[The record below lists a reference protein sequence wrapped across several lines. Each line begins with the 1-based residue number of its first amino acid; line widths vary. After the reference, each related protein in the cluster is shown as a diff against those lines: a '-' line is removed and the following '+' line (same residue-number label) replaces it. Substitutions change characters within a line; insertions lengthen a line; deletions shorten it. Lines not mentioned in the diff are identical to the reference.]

1 MNMDLVKLIA
11 KRDGIS
17 ENEAYEICEQCRRDI
32 LHAIDKNCDIEE
44 VEDILMDWLGLEP
57 DYLMDLMN

>member
-1 MNMDLVKLIA
+1 MQSIIDILVR
-11 KRDGIS
+11 RDSIS

-32 LHAIDKNCDIEE
+32 LHAIDKNCGIEE
-44 VEDILMDWLGLEP
+44 VEDILMSWLSIEP

>member
-1 MNMDLVKLIA
+1 MNMDLVKLIT

-17 ENEAYEICEQCRRDI
+17 ENEAYEICEQCHRDI
-32 LHAIDKNCDIEE
+32 LHAIDKNCGIEE

>member
-11 KRDGIS
+11 KRDNIS

-44 VEDILMDWLGLEP
+44 VEDILMDWLSIEP
-57 DYLMDLMN
+57 DFLIDLMN

>member
-1 MNMDLVKLIA
+1 MNKELVKLIA

-44 VEDILMDWLGLEP
+44 VEDILMDWLGVEP
-57 DYLMDLMN
+57 DYLMGLMN

>member
-44 VEDILMDWLGLEP
+44 VEEILMDWLGVEP

>member
-1 MNMDLVKLIA
+1 MNKELVKLIA

-17 ENEAYEICEQCRRDI
+17 ENEAYEICEQCRCDI
-32 LHAIDKNCDIEE
+32 LHAIDKNCGIEE

>member
-11 KRDGIS
+11 RRDGIS
-17 ENEAYEICEQCRRDI
+17 ENEAYEICEQCRHDI
-32 LHAIDKNCDIEE
+32 LHAIDKNCEIEE

>member
-1 MNMDLVKLIA
+1 MNKELVKLIA

-17 ENEAYEICEQCRRDI
+17 ENEAYEICEQCRHDI
-32 LHAIDKNCDIEE
+32 LHAIDRNCGIEE

>member
-32 LHAIDKNCDIEE
+32 LHAIDKNCGIEE
-44 VEDILMDWLGLEP
+44 VEDILMDWLSIES
-57 DYLMDLMN
+57 DFLMDLMN

>member
-17 ENEAYEICEQCRRDI
+17 ENEAYEICEQCRHDI
-32 LHAIDKNCDIEE
+32 LHAIDKNCGIKE
-44 VEDILMDWLGLEP
+44 VEDILIDWLGLEP

>member
-1 MNMDLVKLIA
+1 MNIDLVKLIA

-44 VEDILMDWLGLEP
+44 VEDILMDWLGIEP
-57 DYLMDLMN
+57 DFLMDLMN

>member
-1 MNMDLVKLIA
+1 MNKELVKLIA

-17 ENEAYEICEQCRRDI
+17 ENEAYEICEQCRHDI
-32 LHAIDKNCDIEE
+32 LHAIDKNCGIEE

-57 DYLMDLMN
+57 DYFMDLMN

>member
-1 MNMDLVKLIA
+1 MQSIIDILVR
-11 KRDGIS
+11 RDGIS

-32 LHAIDKNCDIEE
+32 LHAIDKNCGIEE
-44 VEDILMDWLGLEP
+44 VEDILADWLSIEP

>member
-1 MNMDLVKLIA
+1 MNSNLIKLLT

-17 ENEAYEICEQCRRDI
+17 ENEAYEICEQCRYDI
-32 LHAIDKNCDIEE
+32 LHAIDKNCGIEE

>member
-17 ENEAYEICEQCRRDI
+17 ENEAYEICEQCRQDI
-32 LHAIDKNCDIEE
+32 LHAIDKNCGIEE
-44 VEDILMDWLGLEP
+44 VEDILVDWLGLEP

>member
-1 MNMDLVKLIA
+1 MNSNLIKLLT

-17 ENEAYEICEQCRRDI
+17 ENEASEICEQCRQDI
-32 LHAIDKNCDIEE
+32 LHAIDKNCEIEE

>member
-32 LHAIDKNCDIEE
+32 LHSIDKNCDIEE
-44 VEDILMDWLGLEP
+44 VEDILMDWLSIEP
-57 DYLMDLMN
+57 DFLMDLMN

>member
-1 MNMDLVKLIA
+1 MNKELVKLIA

>member
-17 ENEAYEICEQCRRDI
+17 ENEAYEICEQCRHDI
-32 LHAIDKNCDIEE
+32 LHAIDKNCGIEE
-44 VEDILMDWLGLEP
+44 VEDVLIDWLGLEP

>member
-44 VEDILMDWLGLEP
+44 VEDVLMDWLGVEP
-57 DYLMDLMN
+57 DFLMDLMN

>member
-1 MNMDLVKLIA
+1 MQSIIDILVR
-11 KRDGIS
+11 RDGIS

-32 LHAIDKNCDIEE
+32 LHAIDKNCGIEE
-44 VEDILMDWLGLEP
+44 VEDILAGWLGLEP

>member
-1 MNMDLVKLIA
+1 MHKTLVELIT
-11 KRDGIS
+11 KRDDIS
-17 ENEAYEICEQCRRDI
+17 ENEAHEICEQCRRDI
-32 LHAIDKNCDIEE
+32 LHAIDKNCGIEE

>member
-1 MNMDLVKLIA
+1 MNSNLIKLLT

-17 ENEAYEICEQCRRDI
+17 ENEAYEICEQCRHDI
-32 LHAIDKNCDIEE
+32 LHAIDKNCGIEE

>member
-11 KRDGIS
+11 KRDSIS

-32 LHAIDKNCDIEE
+32 LHAIDKNCGIEE
-44 VEDILMDWLGLEP
+44 VEEILMDWLSIEP
-57 DYLMDLMN
+57 DFLMDLMN

>member
-32 LHAIDKNCDIEE
+32 LHAIDKNCGIEE
-44 VEDILMDWLGLEP
+44 VEDILMDWLGIEP

>member
-17 ENEAYEICEQCRRDI
+17 ENEAYEICEQCRNDI
-32 LHAIDKNCDIEE
+32 LHAIDKNCGIEE
-44 VEDILMDWLGLEP
+44 VEDILIDWLGLEP

>member
-1 MNMDLVKLIA
+1 MKTELVKLIA

-32 LHAIDKNCDIEE
+32 IHAIDKNCDIEE
-44 VEDILMDWLGLEP
+44 VEDILASWLSIEP
-57 DYLMDLMN
+57 DYLMELMN

>member
-32 LHAIDKNCDIEE
+32 LHIIDKNCDIEE

>member
-1 MNMDLVKLIA
+1 MNKELVKLIA
-11 KRDGIS
+11 KRDGIN
-17 ENEAYEICEQCRRDI
+17 ENEAYEICEQCRHDI
-32 LHAIDKNCDIEE
+32 LHAIDKNCGIEE

>member
-1 MNMDLVKLIA
+1 MNKELVKLIV

-17 ENEAYEICEQCRRDI
+17 ENEAYEICEQCRHDI
-32 LHAIDKNCDIEE
+32 LHAIDKNCEIEE

>member
-1 MNMDLVKLIA
+1 MNKELVDLIA
-11 KRDGIS
+11 LRDNIS
-17 ENEAYEICEQCRRDI
+17 RNEAREICEQCRQDI

-44 VEDILMDWLGLEP
+44 VEEILMDWLGIEP

>member
-1 MNMDLVKLIA
+1 MNMGLVKLIA

-17 ENEAYEICEQCRRDI
+17 ENEAYEICEQCRHDI
-32 LHAIDKNCDIEE
+32 LHAIDKNCGIEE
-44 VEDILMDWLGLEP
+44 VEDILIDWLGLEP

>member
-1 MNMDLVKLIA
+1 MNKELIKLIA

-32 LHAIDKNCDIEE
+32 LYAIDKNCDIEE
-44 VEDILMDWLGLEP
+44 VEDILMGWLSIEP

>member
-1 MNMDLVKLIA
+1 MNKELVKLIA
-11 KRDGIS
+11 KRDSIS
-17 ENEAYEICEQCRRDI
+17 ENEAYEICEQCRHDI
-32 LHAIDKNCDIEE
+32 LHAIDKNCGIEE

>member
-17 ENEAYEICEQCRRDI
+17 ENEAYEICEQCRHDI
-32 LHAIDKNCDIEE
+32 LHAIDKNCGIEE
-44 VEDILMDWLGLEP
+44 VEDIFMDWLGLEP